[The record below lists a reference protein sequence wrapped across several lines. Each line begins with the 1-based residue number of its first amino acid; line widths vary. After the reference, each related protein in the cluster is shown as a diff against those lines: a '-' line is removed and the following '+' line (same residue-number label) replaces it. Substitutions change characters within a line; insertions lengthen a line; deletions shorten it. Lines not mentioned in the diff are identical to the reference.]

1 MTVLVRTAEP
11 MLTLKKRLELGSDFF
26 IRTLKARQ
34 LFLSEEN
41 LAKNVIPVFVGEKQR
56 IPSSAIPA
64 IRVVPDSWNTQ
75 WLSTRVRDDQYR
87 FYVDCMVRT
96 SEADV
101 VDEYIMVFALAAEE
115 WLLEFSNLQGKI
127 NETRS
132 AYYDSWVDSVQFGW
146 SKGQVWRIARL
157 TYWMK
162 TQHAYVVPAGSSSNP
177 C

>member
-1 MTVLVRTAEP
+1 MKNRNLYQ
-11 MLTLKKRLELGSDFF
+11 S
-26 IRTLKARQ
+26 Q
-34 LFLSEEN
+34 EN
-41 LAKNVIPVFVGEKQR
+41 LEKNVVPVFIGEKAQIPNSVMPALR
-56 IPSSAIPA
+56 I
-64 IRVVPDSWNTQ
+64 VPDNWNTK

-96 SEADV
+96 TQRDV
-101 VDEYIMVFALAAEE
+101 IDEYVMVLALATEE

-127 NETRS
+127 QETRS

-146 SKGQVWRIARL
+146 SKGQAWRIARI

-162 TQHAYVVPAGSSSNP
+162 AQHAYIVPAGSGSNP